1 MFMPTRWTP
10 INNGGLSL
18 LGLVSHYLVG
28 GQSLTPM
35 APLYQPLSGY
45 RLSGGAGACLALCLC
60 VSEPVGATGPV

>member
-28 GQSLTPM
+28 GAKPDSHGTPIS
-35 APLYQPLSGY
+35 AFVWL
-45 RLSGGAGACLALCLC
+45 
-60 VSEPVGATGPV
+60 